1 MYINSCYAL
10 GVQVNVSLS
19 CAMRYFLWKFD
30 SADQI
35 GDGFEEGWISTFMA
49 IMAKTSVLLGII
61 RCNILS
67 SLLNQ

>member
-1 MYINSCYAL
+1 MQCD
-10 GVQVNVSLS
+10 
-19 CAMRYFLWKFD
+19 FLWKFD

-35 GDGFEEGWISTFMA
+35 GDGFGEGFGEGWISTSMA